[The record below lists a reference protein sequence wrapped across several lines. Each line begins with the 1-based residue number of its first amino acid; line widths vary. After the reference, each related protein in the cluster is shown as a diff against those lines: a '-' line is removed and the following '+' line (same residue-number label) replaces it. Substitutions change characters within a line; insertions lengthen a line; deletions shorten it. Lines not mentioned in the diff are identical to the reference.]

1 MDHHSD
7 TSPDVVNDHQTKV
20 IFFNN
25 EFPSDD
31 LRDLFRRL
39 QRHSKDKRFR
49 YLNTFLEEC
58 TAVVKDEARRL
69 PQHVQN
75 LIPYFATV
83 LTLVEHGDF
92 RQGPLG
98 AAMESV
104 ILCVLELG
112 MLIGHYEAQ
121 GLEYDLLSCNTSLA
135 GLSFGLM
142 AGAAVSVST
151 SLADLAYT
159 GAESVRIAFRLGVH
173 VDEISRKLESRELGA
188 SLDSWAYVV
197 AEKSQEEVQHELD
210 RFNTETVGLHIS
222 DRWLQI
228 ILIVSKSNPEL
239 TKVFIS
245 AADKTSVIVS
255 GPPSRLKAVFK
266 WSQVLRYCE
275 FHPLPEYD
283 GLCHAAHLYSEAD
296 INFVVNGSEPK
307 ILRSRSVQI
316 PLLSPRTGRPFPA
329 QCAGDLFQQIG
340 AELLTGIIYLD
351 NVTAG
356 ILSHIAGSGS
366 PECEIEV
373 FRTSSKSKGL
383 LSKIES
389 ELPQV
394 KATQQDL
401 ISWVLQDFEPRIPR
415 TPQQSKLAVVGMSC
429 RLPGGANDLELYWK
443 LMEEGRDVHTRVP
456 ADRFDLA
463 THYDPTG
470 QTENATQT
478 PFGNFI
484 DKPGLFDAAFFN
496 MSPREATE
504 TDPMHR
510 LALVT
515 AYEALEMSGYAPNRT
530 ASTNLGRIGTY
541 YGQVSDDW
549 RELNACQNI
558 SIYAIPG
565 GQRSFASGRINYFF
579 KFRGPSFNIDTACSS
594 SAATIN
600 AACSSL
606 WAGDVDTAVVGGLNV
621 ITDPD
626 NYAALGNGHFL
637 SQTGQCK
644 VWDKDADGYCRADGV
659 ASIIIKRLEDAVA
672 DNDNIIATILSGATN
687 HSAEAVSIT
696 HPHAGA
702 QKANYSRVMQHAGI
716 DPLDVSYVELHGTG
730 TQAGDAVESESV
742 SSVFAP
748 LTPRRRA
755 DQRLRLGAVKSN
767 IGHSEAAA
775 GIASFVKLLL
785 MYQKNAIPPHVGIK
799 TEINPTIPTDLEA
812 RNIGLNMENTPWP
825 KVAGKKRYA
834 IVNSFGAHGGNTTFL
849 LEDAP
854 EKQKIGQDPR
864 SSYPVTVSA
873 KSKQSLKNNIEA
885 LLAHMAEHPDINL
898 GDLSYTLCARRTH
911 HNNRVTTSVSTVDQL
926 RKFLESSLETWSSIR
941 PVPVEPPSV
950 VFTFT
955 GQGAFYNGLG
965 AQLFQDFPYYRSQVE
980 QLDHLSRQFGF
991 PSVIPAL
998 DGDLEETPS
1007 PLVTQLTIVI
1017 VEIALAR
1024 FWMNL
1029 GIMPSAVIGHSLGE
1043 YSAMVV
1049 AAVLSAA
1056 DAIYL
1061 AGKRAEQTL
1070 ACCELG
1076 SHVMLSVRASVD
1088 DIRKHSDGN
1097 EAFEVS
1103 CINGPSDTVISGV
1116 KADIEATHK
1125 ALERNT
1131 IKCTKLDI
1139 PFAFHTAQMD
1149 PVLEPFEQLAGHV
1162 TFKAPSIPFLSPLL
1176 GEDVFDGK
1184 TINAKYLRR
1193 ATREPVNFVGA
1204 LRAAQEQGIINEK
1217 TVWIDV
1223 GPHPVCGAFIKSQI
1237 PEAKV
1242 ISSLRRNEDNFAT
1255 LSRSLA
1261 MLHTEGVPVSFNEY
1275 FQPYEKSHALLT
1287 LPKYKWNEK
1296 DHWIPYLGTW
1306 TLDKAHIRDN
1316 LNKPPSLGSINS
1328 LSSSLR
1334 TSLVHNVISEEI
1346 DGSIAKLTAI
1356 SDIMHPG
1363 FLGAVN
1369 GHMMNGCGVAT
1380 SVSQTLRS
1388 STDGKKKML
1397 TGAQSIWADVTLTL
1411 GEYLYKRMVPN
1422 TKEVHMNVTEMEVLQ
1437 AQVAQKVTSSPQLL
1451 QMEAEL
1457 DLDEQ
1462 AMTVHWYNIMPDNSR
1477 APEFFASTTVFFED
1491 PATWQTE
1498 WERITHLVKGRIDSL
1513 SQMAAKGQA
1522 SKLSKSMAYTLFE
1535 NVVEYTDEYRGM
1547 ESVVINDYEAF
1558 ADITLVPER
1567 HGTWHTPP
1575 HWIDSLCQLAG
1586 LIMNGSDASN
1596 TKDYI
1601 YVGPGSETF
1610 RLSKPLEPSASYRS
1624 YVHMFPTKE
1633 QNMYAGDL
1641 YIFQN
1646 EVIIGM
1652 VGGIKFRRVPRL
1664 LMGHFFSAPDMVA
1677 RDTKTTAGHAA
1688 SAPAPKPPA
1697 PTTAPAK
1704 SAPASKGSKR
1714 SKGAKAAGLAPIV
1727 IPSDDSSSASETHQP
1742 STAPTSPGS
1751 PPQHDDTK
1759 PDTSDKLS
1767 EATTE
1772 AGTVSDSAVVNDCI
1786 NLIARETC
1794 LPVSELVDS
1803 ATFVEIGVD
1812 SLMSLV
1818 LSEKFRKELRV
1829 EVKSSLFLECPTVGE
1844 LRGWLEMNC

>member
-1 MDHHSD
+1 MDNHSTASTD
-7 TSPDVVNDHQTKV
+7 MVNDEKTKV
-20 IFFNN
+20 IFFSN

-58 TAVVKDEARRL
+58 TDVVKEEARRL
-69 PQHVQN
+69 PQHVQS
-75 LIPYFATV
+75 LIPNFATV

-104 ILCVLELG
+104 VLCVLELG

-121 GLEYDLLSCNTSLA
+121 GLEYDLLSCNTTLA
-135 GLSFGLM
+135 GLSIGLM

-151 SLADLAYT
+151 SLADLAHT
-159 GAESVRIAFRLGVH
+159 GAESVRTALRLGVY
-173 VDEISRKLESRELGA
+173 VDEVSRKLESRELGA

-210 RFNTETVGLHIS
+210 RFNTETL
-222 DRWLQI
+222 
-228 ILIVSKSNPEL
+228 NPEL

-245 AADKTSVIVS
+245 AADKTSVSVS

-266 WSQVLRYCE
+266 WSQVLRYSK
-275 FHPLPEYD
+275 FLPLPVYD
-283 GLCHAAHLYSEAD
+283 GLCHASHLYSEAD
-296 INFVVNGSEPK
+296 INFVINGSEPK
-307 ILRSRSVQI
+307 IPHSRRVQL
-316 PLLSPRTGRPFPA
+316 PLLSSQTGKPFPA
-329 QCAGDLFQQIG
+329 QCAGDLFKQIG
-340 AELLTGIIYLD
+340 AELLTGTIYLD

-356 ILSHIAGSGS
+356 ILSHITSS
-366 PECEIEV
+366 DSLECQVEV
-373 FRTSSKSKGL
+373 FRTSLISKGL

-389 ELPQV
+389 ELPQLKV
-394 KATQQDL
+394 TRQDL
-401 ISWVLQDFEPRIPR
+401 ISWVTQDFEPRIPR
-415 TPQQSKLAVVGMSC
+415 TPKQSKLAVVGMSC
-429 RLPGGANDLELYWK
+429 RLPGGANDPELFWK

-456 ADRFDLA
+456 ADRFDLS

-470 QTENATQT
+470 KTENATHT

-484 DKPGLFDAAFFN
+484 DKPGLFDAGFFN

-530 ASTNLGRIGTY
+530 ASTNQARIGTY
-541 YGQVSDDW
+541 YGQASDDW
-549 RELNACQNI
+549 RELNASQNI
-558 SIYAIPG
+558 STYAVPG
-565 GQRSFASGRINYFF
+565 GERAFANGRINYFF

-600 AACSSL
+600 AACSGL
-606 WAGDVDTAVVGGLNV
+606 WAGDVDTAVAGGLNV

-626 NYAALGNGHFL
+626 NYAGLGNGHFL
-637 SQTGQCK
+637 SKTGQCK

-702 QKANYSRVMQHAGI
+702 QKENYTQVMQNAGI
-716 DPLDVSYVELHGTG
+716 NPLDVSYVELHGTG

-742 SSVFAP
+742 TSVFAP
-748 LTPRRRA
+748 LMPRRRA

-767 IGHSEAAA
+767 IGHGEATA
-775 GIASFVKLLL
+775 GIASFVKMLL
-785 MYQKNAIPPHVGIK
+785 MYQKSVIPPHIGIK
-799 TEINPTIPTDLEA
+799 TEINPTIPKDLES
-812 RNIGLNMENTPWP
+812 RNVGLNMEPTPWP
-825 KVAGKKRYA
+825 KVAGKNRYA

-854 EKQKIGQDPR
+854 EKHKIGTDPR
-864 SSYPVTVSA
+864 SSHPVTVSA

-885 LLAHMAEHPDINL
+885 LLSYVDEHPEIDL
-898 GDLSYTLCARRTH
+898 GDLSYTLCARRIH
-911 HNNRVTTSVSTVDQL
+911 HNNRVAASVSTTDQL
-926 RKFLESSLETWSSIR
+926 RKFLESSLETSGNIR

-955 GQGAFYNGLG
+955 GQGAFYNGVG
-965 AQLFQDFPYYRSQVE
+965 AQLFQDFPFYRSQVE
-980 QLDHLSRQFGF
+980 QLDHLGRRFGF

-998 DGDLEETPS
+998 EGDLEDTPS

-1017 VEIALAR
+1017 LEIALAR

-1029 GIMPSAVIGHSLGE
+1029 GITPSAVIGHSLGE
-1043 YSAMVV
+1043 FAAMVV
-1049 AAVLSAA
+1049 AAVIPAA

-1076 SHVMLSVRASVD
+1076 SHVMLSVRASVEE
-1088 DIRKHSDGN
+1088 IRKNTDGN

-1103 CINGPSDTVISGV
+1103 CVNGHSDTVISGA
-1116 KADIEATHK
+1116 KADIEAIRK

-1131 IKCTKLDI
+1131 IKCTKLDV

-1149 PVLEPFEQLAGHV
+1149 PVLDPFEQLAEHV

-1193 ATREPVNFVGA
+1193 ATREPVNFAGA
-1204 LRAAQEQGIINEK
+1204 LKAAQEQGIINEK
-1217 TVWIDV
+1217 TLWIDV
-1223 GPHPVCGAFIKSQI
+1223 GPHPVCGAFVKSQI

-1242 ISSLRRNEDNFAT
+1242 VSSLRRNEDNFAT
-1255 LSRSLA
+1255 LSKSLA
-1261 MLHTEGVPVSFNEY
+1261 TLHTEGVPVSFNEY
-1275 FQPYEKSHALLT
+1275 FQPYEKSHDLLA
-1287 LPKYKWNEK
+1287 LPKYRWNEK
-1296 DHWIPYLGTW
+1296 DYWIQYLGTW

-1316 LNKPPSLGSINS
+1316 LNKPPSLGSLTS

-1334 TSLVHNVISEEI
+1334 TSLVHNVVSEEFE
-1346 DGSIAKLTAI
+1346 GSIGKLTAI

-1363 FLGAVN
+1363 FLGAVT

-1380 SVSQTLRS
+1380 S
-1388 STDGKKKML
+1388 
-1397 TGAQSIWADVTLTL
+1397 SIWADITLTL
-1411 GEYLYKRMVPN
+1411 GEYLYKRMVPK
-1422 TKEVHMNVTEMEVLQ
+1422 TKEVHMNVTDMEVLH

-1457 DLDEQ
+1457 DLDDQ
-1462 AMTVHWYNIMPDNSR
+1462 AMTVCWYNIMPDNSR
-1477 APEFFASTTVFFED
+1477 APESFASTTVFFED
-1491 PATWQTE
+1491 PTTWQTE
-1498 WERITHLVKGRIDSL
+1498 WERVTHLVKGRIDSL
-1513 SQMAAKGQA
+1513 SQMAADGKA
-1522 SKLSKSMAYTLFE
+1522 SKLSKSMAYTLFK
-1535 NVVEYTDEYRGM
+1535 NVVDYADKYRGM

-1567 HGTWHTPP
+1567 HGTWNTPP
-1575 HWIDSLCQLAG
+1575 HWIDSVSHLAG

-1596 TKDYI
+1596 TKDYF
-1601 YVGPGSETF
+1601 YVTPGCDTF
-1610 RLSKPLEPSASYRS
+1610 RLSKSLEPGASYRS

-1641 YIFQN
+1641 YIFQDD
-1646 EVIIGM
+1646 VIIGM
-1652 VGGIKFRRVPRL
+1652 VGQIKFRRVPRL
-1664 LMGHFFSAPDMVA
+1664 LMDQFFSAPDMA
-1677 RDTKTTAGHAA
+1677 SKGAKAHA
-1688 SAPAPKPPA
+1688 APAPKPAAAAPTPA
-1697 PTTAPAK
+1697 PAAPATN
-1704 SAPASKGSKR
+1704 GSKR
-1714 SKGAKAAGLAPIV
+1714 TKGAKPAALAPV
-1727 IPSDDSSSASETHQP
+1727 ATSPAEDSSSGSESSQP
-1742 STAPTSPGS
+1742 STAPTTPELL
-1751 PPQHDDTK
+1751 PQPESKATTK
-1759 PDTSDKLS
+1759 PSGEVAAVS
-1767 EATTE
+1767 E
-1772 AGTVSDSAVVNDCI
+1772 SAIVNDCI
-1786 NLIARETC
+1786 NLIARETG
-1794 LPVSELVDS
+1794 LPLSELADS

-1818 LSEKFRKELRV
+1818 LSEKFRNELQV

-1844 LRGWLEMNC
+1844 LRGWLEMSC

>member
-1 MDHHSD
+1 MDHHSNPA
-7 TSPDVVNDHQTKV
+7 THVVNDYQTKV
-20 IFFNN
+20 IFFSN
-25 EFPSDD
+25 ELPSDD

-58 TAVVKDEARRL
+58 IDVVKDEVRRL
-69 PQHVQN
+69 PQHLQN
-75 LIPYFATV
+75 LMPYFATV
-83 LTLVEHGDF
+83 LALVEHGDF
-92 RQGPLG
+92 RQGPL
-98 AAMESV
+98 
-104 ILCVLELG
+104 
-112 MLIGHYEAQ
+112 
-121 GLEYDLLSCNTSLA
+121 
-135 GLSFGLM
+135 

-159 GAESVRIAFRLGVH
+159 GAESVRIAFRLGVY
-173 VDEISRKLESRELGA
+173 VDEISRKLESRGLGA
-188 SLDSWAYVV
+188 SLDSWAYLV
-197 AEKSQEEVQHELD
+197 AGKSQEEVQHELD
-210 RFNTETVGLHIS
+210 RFNTEI
-222 DRWLQI
+222 
-228 ILIVSKSNPEL
+228 SNPEL

-255 GPPSRLKAVFK
+255 GPPLRLKAVFQ
-266 WSQVLRYCE
+266 WSQILRYCE

-283 GLCHAAHLYSEAD
+283 GLYHAAHLYSEAD

-307 ILRSRSVQI
+307 ILRSRRVQI

-340 AELLTGIIYLD
+340 AELLTGTIYLD

-356 ILSHIAGSGS
+356 IVSHIAGSGS
-366 PECEIEV
+366 PECEVAV
-373 FRTSSKSKGL
+373 FRTSFNSQGL
-383 LSKIES
+383 RSKIES

-394 KATQQDL
+394 KVTRQGL
-401 ISWVLQDFEPRIPR
+401 ISWVFQDFEPRIPR

-470 QTENATQT
+470 HTENAAET

-484 DKPGLFDAAFFN
+484 DKPGLFDAGFFN

-541 YGQVSDDW
+541 YGQISDDW
-549 RELNACQNI
+549 RELNASQNI

-565 GQRSFASGRINYFF
+565 GQS
-579 KFRGPSFNIDTACSS
+579 
-594 SAATIN
+594 
-600 AACSSL
+600 
-606 WAGDVDTAVVGGLNV
+606 
-621 ITDPD
+621 
-626 NYAALGNGHFL
+626 YAALGNGHFL
-637 SQTGQCK
+637 SKTGQCK
-644 VWDKDADGYCRADGV
+644 VWDEDADGYCRADGV

-672 DNDNIIATILSGATN
+672 DNDNITATILSGGTN

-702 QKANYSRVMQHAGI
+702 QKENYSRVMQHAGI
-716 DPLDVSYVELHGTG
+716 NPLDVSYVELHGTG

-742 SSVFAP
+742 TSVFAP
-748 LTPRRRA
+748 LMPGRRA

-775 GIASFVKLLL
+775 GIASFVNLLL
-785 MYQKNAIPPHVGIK
+785 MYQKEVIPAHVGIR
-799 TEINPTIPTDLEA
+799 TEINPTISKDLEA
-812 RNIGLNMENTPWP
+812 RNVGLNMENTPWP
-825 KVAGKKRYA
+825 KVTGKKRYA
-834 IVNSFGAHGGNTTFL
+834 MVNSFGAHRGNTTFL

-864 SSYPVTVSA
+864 SSRPVTVSA
-873 KSKQSLKNNIEA
+873 KSRQSLKNNIEA
-885 LLAHMAEHPDINL
+885 LLAHIAEHPDIDP
-898 GDLSYTLCARRTH
+898 GDLSYTLCARRIH
-911 HNNRVTTSVSTVDQL
+911 HNNRVAASVSTVDQL
-926 RKFLESSLETWSSIR
+926 RKFLESSLETSSSIR
-941 PVPVEPPSV
+941 PVPGEPPSV

-955 GQGAFYNGLG
+955 SQGAFYNGLG
-965 AQLFQDFPYYRSQVE
+965 AKLFQDFPYYRSQVE
-980 QLDHLSRQFGF
+980 QLDHLSTRFGF
-991 PSVIPAL
+991 PSVIPVL
-998 DGDLEETPS
+998 EGDLEETPS

-1017 VEIALAR
+1017 LEIALAR

-1043 YSAMVV
+1043 YAAMVV
-1049 AAVLSAA
+1049 SAVISAA

-1061 AGKRAEQTL
+1061 AGKRAEQTI

-1088 DIRKHSDGN
+1088 DIRKNADGN

-1103 CINGPSDTVISGV
+1103 CMNGPSHTVISGV
-1116 KADIEATHK
+1116 KADIEATSK

-1131 IKCTKLDI
+1131 IKCTQLDV

-1149 PVLEPFEQLAGHV
+1149 PVLEPFEQLAGHM
-1162 TFKAPSIPFLSPLL
+1162 TFKAPSIPFLSSLL

-1204 LRAAQEQGIINEK
+1204 LKAAQEQDIINEK
-1217 TVWIDV
+1217 TVWIDI
-1223 GPHPVCGAFIKSQI
+1223 GPHPVCSAFIKSQI

-1255 LSRSLA
+1255 LSKSLA
-1261 MLHTEGVPVSFNEY
+1261 TLHTEGVPVSFNEY
-1275 FQPYEKSHALLT
+1275 FQPYEKSHTLLT

-1296 DHWIPYLGTW
+1296 DHWTPYLGTW
-1306 TLDKAHIRDN
+1306 TLDKAHVNDD
-1316 LNKPPSLGSINS
+1316 LNKPPSLGSMNS

-1334 TSLVHNVISEEI
+1334 TSLVHNVISEEF
-1346 DGSIAKLTAI
+1346 DGSMGKLTAI

-1363 FLGAVN
+1363 FLRAVN

-1380 SVSQTLRS
+1380 S
-1388 STDGKKKML
+1388 
-1397 TGAQSIWADVTLTL
+1397 SIWADITLTL
-1411 GEYLYKRMVPN
+1411 GQYLYKRMVPQ
-1422 TKEVHMNVTEMEVLQ
+1422 TMEVHMNVTEMEVLH
-1437 AQVAQKVTSSPQLL
+1437 AQVAQKVTSNAQLL

-1462 AMTVHWYNIMPDNSR
+1462 AMTVHWYSIMPDNSR
-1477 APEFFASTTVFFED
+1477 ASESFASTTVFFED

-1513 SQMAAKGQA
+1513 SQMATNGQA

-1535 NVVEYTDEYRGM
+1535 NVVDHADEYRGM
-1547 ESVVINDYEAF
+1547 ESVVMNDYEAF

-1575 HWIDSLCQLAG
+1575 HWIDCLSHLAG

-1596 TKDYI
+1596 TKDYF
-1601 YVGPGSETF
+1601 YVGPGSDTF
-1610 RLSKPLEPSASYRS
+1610 RLSKPLEPGASYRT

-1641 YIFQN
+1641 YIFQDD
-1646 EVIIGM
+1646 VIIGM
-1652 VGGIKFRRVPRL
+1652 VGQIKFRRVPRM
-1664 LMGHFFSAPDMVA
+1664 LMDHFFSAPDMVVA
-1677 RDTKTTAGHAA
+1677 KGSTKTTAGHAA
-1688 SAPAPKPPA
+1688 PTTTA
-1697 PTTAPAK
+1697 PTT
-1704 SAPASKGSKR
+1704 SAPPASSKGSKR
-1714 SKGAKAAGLAPIV
+1714 TKGAKAAAGLAPIV
-1727 IPSDDSSSASETHQP
+1727 IPSEEDSGSSSASETHQP
-1742 STAPTSPGS
+1742 PSSTPPTTPDS
-1751 PPQHDDTK
+1751 PPRHKHDTK
-1759 PDTSDKLS
+1759 PDNTSDQLS
-1767 EATTE
+1767 EAAT
-1772 AGTVSDSAVVNDCI
+1772 TVSSGSTAVVNDCI

-1794 LPVSELVDS
+1794 LPVSELADS
-1803 ATFVEIGVD
+1803 ATFVEFGVD

-1818 LSEKFRKELRV
+1818 LSEKFWKELRV

-1844 LRGWLEMNC
+1844 LRGWLEGNC